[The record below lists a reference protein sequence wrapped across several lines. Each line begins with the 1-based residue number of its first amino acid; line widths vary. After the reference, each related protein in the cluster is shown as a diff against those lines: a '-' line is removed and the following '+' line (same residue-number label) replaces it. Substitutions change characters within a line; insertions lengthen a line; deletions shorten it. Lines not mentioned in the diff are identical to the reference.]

1 MIKLRIVRVKCE
13 NCGKT
18 HALLPSYI
26 VPYTRI
32 LLEEQL
38 EIVRQSEGERNYA
51 AVMNANAL
59 IDESDVRSVIR
70 RYRRS
75 WKERLISFG
84 LSIREEAEALVKGC
98 FQYFRRQFLQIRG
111 TPNGLFS

>member
-1 MIKLRIVRVKCE
+1 MRKLRQNSCVAAV
-13 NCGKT
+13 
-18 HALLPSYI
+18 AI

-32 LLEEQL
+32 RLEEQL
-38 EIVRQSEGERNYA
+38 EIMRQSKGERAYK

-70 RYRRS
+70 RYRRY

-84 LSIREEAEALVKGC
+84 LSIREEAEALVKGR

-111 TPNGLFS
+111 SPNGLFS